1 MPTYCNVLL
10 LGCLLCEIYF
20 LCRTFRRRVSRRVED
35 VSAPPPADDK
45 EVAPCVRCEL
55 LSGTDSD
62 GNDSAEP
69 AVEPDVYDEY
79 AAYEAELLGR
89 TSVADT
95 SAVPSE
101 DTATKQNDLL
111 TLLTVFSKGA
121 AASPEQVAGAR
132 RALRNISGSEV
143 EQTLLDSLE
152 GADGRVSALLDALVK
167 EDMPSSEGESA
178 PTDFRLSD
186 YV

>member
-1 MPTYCNVLL
+1 M
-10 LGCLLCEIYF
+10 EMIQ
-20 LCRTFRRRVSRRVED
+20 RSR
-35 VSAPPPADDK
+35 P
-45 EVAPCVRCEL
+45 
-55 LSGTDSD
+55 LSRMSTM
-62 GNDSAEP
+62 NMQ
-69 AVEPDVYDEY
+69 
-79 AAYEAELLGR
+79 AYEAELLGR